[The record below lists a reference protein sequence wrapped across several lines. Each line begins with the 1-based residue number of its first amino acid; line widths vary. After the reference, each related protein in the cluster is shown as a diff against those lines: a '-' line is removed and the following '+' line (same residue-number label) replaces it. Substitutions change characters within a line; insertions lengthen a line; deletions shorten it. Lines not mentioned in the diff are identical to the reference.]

1 MIAPFL
7 SPLATTL
14 VASVLTTAVP
24 QVSAEVSL
32 SASTPAKASV
42 EVSWV
47 DSTLAELSL
56 REKVAQM
63 VMPWIPGGMPARG
76 SAGWRRARSFRSEE
90 HTSELQSRGHI
101 VCRLL
106 LEKP

>member
-32 SASTPAKASV
+32 SASTPGKDSV

-63 VMPWIPGGMPARG
+63 VMPWIPGGIPA
-76 SAGWRRARSFRSEE
+76 RSEE
-90 HTSELQSRGHI
+90 HTSELQSRGHL

-106 LEKP
+106 LEKKK